1 MREGL
6 APGLWSGVGLVAANM
21 IGSGVFLSS
30 GFMAQD
36 MGPGT
41 ILLGW
46 LVGAVLALGG
56 AQAYAALARAV
67 PRSGGEYRFLSELLH
82 PALGYLAGWASLLVG
97 FSAPIAVSALAA
109 AAYTATLVPGVPP
122 RPVAAGFVLVLTVL
136 HATGLRLSTRT
147 QNALVVVKVS
157 LLAIFVGAG
166 LALGRAAWPEWT
178 PPRATDGFP
187 VQPFALGLFFV
198 AFAFSGWN
206 AAAYAAEEF
215 RRPGQDAPRAMLLG
229 CALVSLLYLLVNWIL
244 VANLTPERATA
255 VLGHE
260 AGQVTLAHLV
270 MRDVVGEAGARL
282 VSLMMVAV
290 FVSSISAMVFAG
302 PRVYAAMARDGFL
315 PRVLGGRTGQPPSGS
330 VALQGAL
337 ALFLVV
343 AQGIR
348 ETLQAV
354 GGILTFFA
362 ALTALCVFRL
372 RQRHDATK
380 PSAGSLVAAALYA
393 LTAVWMLYFGFH
405 ASGALL
411 AWIGS
416 PPSAQRG
423 WSPTPSPLAAARG
436 RVQAAEVGWVPAP
449 CGHRLST
456 GKLPGHR
463 RPEVPW
469 FVDGVGAGGG
479 NLGV

>member
-1 MREGL
+1 MREGS

-41 ILLGW
+41 ILVAW
-46 LVGAVLALGG
+46 LVGAMLALAG

-97 FSAPIAVSALAA
+97 FSAPIAVNALAA
-109 AAYTATLVPGVPP
+109 GAYAATLVPGAPP
-122 RPVAAGFVLVLTVL
+122 RPVAVGFVLVLTVL

-147 QNALVVVKVS
+147 QNALVVLKAS
-157 LLAIFVGAG
+157 LLAVFVVAG

-178 PPRATDGFP
+178 PPRATDSFP
-187 VQPFALGLFFV
+187 VAPFALGLFYI

-215 RRPGQDAPRAMLLG
+215 RRPGEDVPRAMLLG
-229 CALVSLLYLLVNWIL
+229 CALVGILYLLVNWIV
-244 VANLTPERATA
+244 VANLTPERAA
-255 VLGHE
+255 AALGDE

-270 MRDVVGEAGARL
+270 MRDVVGETGARF

-290 FVSSISAMVFAG
+290 FVSSISTMTFAG

-315 PRVLGGRTGQPPSGS
+315 PGVLGGRAGRPPSGS

-337 ALFLVV
+337 ALLLVV

-362 ALTALCVFRL
+362 ALTALCVFGL
-372 RQRHDATK
+372 RQRRDAARPAT
-380 PSAGSLVAAALYA
+380 GSLAAAALYA

-411 AWIGS
+411 AWI
-416 PPSAQRG
+416 
-423 WSPTPSPLAAARG
+423 AAVSTAG
-436 RVQAAEVGWVPAP
+436 LIAYA
-449 CGHRLST
+449 LSSR
-456 GKLPGHR
+456 R
-463 RPEVPW
+463 RPLRAFKW
-469 FVDGVGAGGG
+469 RK
-479 NLGV
+479 

>member
-1 MREGL
+1 MREGSA

-41 ILLGW
+41 ILVGW
-46 LVGAVLALGG
+46 LVGAALALAG

-97 FSAPIAVSALAA
+97 FSAPIAVNALAA
-109 AAYTATLVPGVPP
+109 GAYAATLVPSAPP
-122 RPVAAGFVLVLTVL
+122 RHVGAGFVVVLTVL

-147 QNALVVVKVS
+147 QNALVVLKAS
-157 LLAIFVGAG
+157 LLAVFVVAG

-178 PPRATDGFP
+178 PPRATDSFP
-187 VQPFALGLFFV
+187 AEPFALGLFYI

-215 RRPGQDAPRAMLLG
+215 RRPGEDVPRAMLLG

-244 VANLTPERATA
+244 VANLTPERAA
-255 VLGHE
+255 AALGNE

-270 MRDVVGEAGARL
+270 MRDVVGEAGARF

-290 FVSSISAMVFAG
+290 FVSSISAMMFAG

-315 PRVLGGRTGQPPSGS
+315 PGVLGGRAGRPPSGS

-362 ALTALCVFRL
+362 ALTAFCVFRL
-372 RQRHDATK
+372 RQRRDAAR
-380 PSAGSLVAAALYA
+380 PSAGSLAAAALYA
-393 LTAVWMLYFGFH
+393 LAAMGMLYFGLR

-411 AWIGS
+411 AW
-416 PPSAQRG
+416 
-423 WSPTPSPLAAARG
+423 LAAVG
-436 RVQAAEVGWVPAP
+436 AAGLIAYA
-449 CGHRLST
+449 LSSR
-456 GKLPGHR
+456 R
-463 RPEVPW
+463 RPL
-469 FVDGVGAGGG
+469 GAFK
-479 NLGV
+479 